1 MNYEVKVGTQETTEF
16 PEFFDIT
23 SVVNK
28 ETIFHKYQKVFIG
41 KFSSK
46 QNKKFGVN

>member
-1 MNYEVKVGTQETTEF
+1 MNYEVKVGTQETTKF

-28 ETIFHKYQKVFIG
+28 ERMPDKYKKIFLG
-41 KFSSK
+41 KFIS
-46 QNKKFGVN
+46 NNEG